1 MKEIIVATQA
11 DLNAELAKK
20 TRRRVI
26 IEASHATPLV
36 IGPTGRHILI
46 LSGGTVQRVGSGGTV
61 QRLDAGAVIV
71 RAEAGARIL
80 RAAALATVYA
90 YGRLIIE
97 GGNVIDMAALDQ
109 EDPQTWCDLHGV
121 EVIDGEAVLYKALDA
136 DLRSP
141 HGFAYPIGET
151 VEAPDWRDSNACGA
165 GLHAGPTPRAARWYF
180 IGAVR
185 FAELRV
191 PLEWLRP
198 IVDGGAPKAKFRT
211 GRVVAEVN
219 DNGDRIVIV
228 PESMTAPH
236 PVTVEADDAN
246 EGAS

>member
-36 IGPTGRHILI
+36 IGPTGSHILI
-46 LSGGTVQRVGSGGTV
+46 LSRGTVQRVWSGGTVQEVWSGGTV

-90 YGRLIIE
+90 YGRVIVE

-109 EDPQTWCDLHGV
+109 KDPQAWCDLHGV

-141 HGFAYPIGET
+141 H
-151 VEAPDWRDSNACGA
+151 
-165 GLHAGPTPRAARWYF
+165 
-180 IGAVR
+180 
-185 FAELRV
+185 
-191 PLEWLRP
+191 
-198 IVDGGAPKAKFRT
+198 
-211 GRVVAEVN
+211 
-219 DNGDRIVIV
+219 DNGDRIETIV

-236 PVTVEADDAN
+236 PVAVEADDAN